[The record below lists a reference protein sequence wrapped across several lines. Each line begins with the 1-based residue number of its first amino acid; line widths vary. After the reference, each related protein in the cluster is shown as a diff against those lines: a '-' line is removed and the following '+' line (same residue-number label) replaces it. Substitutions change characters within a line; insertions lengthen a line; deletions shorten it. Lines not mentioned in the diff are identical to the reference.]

1 MTLGDLCMMPLFQ
14 LTGKTALVIGGLGL
28 LGRSIARALADAGAR
43 VVVLDVNNNAGRV
56 FAATHPTSTFVHFDS
71 TAPAFDVLERLMPF
85 HIVVNAAYPRTA
97 DWSLPFPDAP
107 ASSWE
112 KNVSMQLTEPCIL
125 TTRCAE
131 LMKKNNIKG
140 SIILLGSIYGVV
152 GADFGVY
159 EGTGMTCPPAYAAI
173 KGGLINFSRHAASY
187 YGSVGIRVNTVCPG
201 GIFDNHAPL
210 FVKNYE
216 QRTPLGRMGTPDDVA
231 PAVVFLASDA
241 ASYITGATLM
251 VDGGW
256 TCI

>member
-1 MTLGDLCMMPLFQ
+1 MTHSFQ
-14 LTGKTALVIGGLGL
+14 LDGKTAVVIGGLGL
-28 LGRSIARALADAGAR
+28 IGRSIARALADAGAR
-43 VVVLDVNNNAGRV
+43 VVVLDIND
-56 FAATHPTSTFVHFDS
+56 ATGHAFVAEHPSKKIEFVHFDS
-71 TAPAFDVLERLMPF
+71 TVLTPSETAVLERLMPF

-112 KNVSMQLTEPCIL
+112 KNVSMQLTAPCVL

-140 SIILLGSIYGVV
+140 SIIMLGSTYGVV

-159 EGTGMTCPPAYAAI
+159 EGTGITCPPAYAAI
-173 KGGLINFSRHAASY
+173 KGGLVNFSRHAASY
-187 YGSVGIRVNTVCPG
+187 YGPVGIRVNTVCPG

-216 QRTPLGRMGTPDDVA
+216 KRTPLRRMGTPDDVA

-241 ASYITGATLM
+241 ASYITGATVM

-256 TCI
+256 TSI